1 MRSSPRSTPYLST
14 LAFGLL
20 GACSAHEPAGSNDVT
35 STVSSLEALPVLTP
49 NVVTPPLH
57 GYDDAPR
64 APDSDDPAIW
74 VGKRPGQT
82 LVLGALKDAG
92 MQVYDLAGNVVQ
104 TIVPPNRAPL
114 AAEDPPAPGPQ
125 PDPGTSACPES
136 ESGET
141 FGRYNNVDV
150 HYGFKLRR
158 AGRTEEVD
166 IAVVTDRGCDRL
178 RVYAI
183 DPEAAGGPLVDITSP
198 DVPRAFP
205 KRFEQPSPL
214 QSPGAAS
221 QLIENPLDDQSTA
234 YGITLYAPAHDG
246 KLHAFVTQRSR
257 SVVAEFALKSTATG
271 VSYEKLREFR
281 FDPVFRLRSADRQR
295 IDWTPCREDAADD
308 PQFEGLVVDK
318 TRGILYAAQEATGI
332 WRIPLSSRLPSLVEV
347 PQALLFERTRG
358 FGQAYWAVPDDD
370 EFSCE
375 SAAPDPLPPG
385 TVVSPGVRD
394 AAGPRLEADAE
405 GLAIYYGAG
414 DSGYLIASSQG
425 DDTFHVYDLYNV
437 RRHLGSFQLAGTGE
451 TDGHDVVNVPV
462 GSAFPFGLFV
472 AQNGKATPPASED
485 PINGFE
491 YDNSTQ
497 FELMG
502 WEKLAYALGLQI
514 HTGR

>member
-1 MRSSPRSTPYLST
+1 MPSSPRSTPYLST
-14 LAFGLL
+14 LTLGLL
-20 GACSAHEPAGSNDVT
+20 GACSAPEPGGANDVA
-35 STVSSLEALPVLTP
+35 STASSLEALPVLSP
-49 NVVTPPLH
+49 NVLTPPLH

-74 VGKRPGQT
+74 VGKRPGQA
-82 LVLGALKDAG
+82 LLIGALKDAG

-104 TIVPPNRAPL
+104 TIVPPNHPAL
-114 AAEDPPAPGPQ
+114 VAEDPPAPGPE

-158 AGRTEEVD
+158 ANGRTDEVD

-183 DPEAAGGPLVDITSP
+183 DPGAAGGPLVDVTSP

-205 KRFEQPSPL
+205 QRFEQPSPL
-214 QSPGAAS
+214 QSPGES
-221 QLIENPLDDQSTA
+221 PQLVENSLDEQSTA
-234 YGITLYAPAHDG
+234 YGITLYARGHDG
-246 KLHAFVTQRSR
+246 LHAFVTQRRR
-257 SVVAEFALKSTATG
+257 SVVAEFVLKSTASG
-271 VSYEKLREFR
+271 VSYDKLREFR
-281 FDPVFRLRSADRQR
+281 FNPAFRLRAADRER
-295 IDWTPCREDAADD
+295 IGWSPCREDVNED
-308 PQFEGLVVDK
+308 PQFEGLVVDR

-332 WRIPLSSRLPSLVEV
+332 WRIPLSSRLPALVEV
-347 PQALLFERTRG
+347 PEALLFERTRS
-358 FGQAYWAVPDDD
+358 FGQAYWAVPEDD

-375 SAAPDPLPPG
+375 SEAPDPLPPG
-385 TVVSPGVRD
+385 TVVSPGVPD
-394 AAGPRLEADAE
+394 AVGPRLEADAE

-425 DDTFHVYDLYNV
+425 DDTFHLYDLRNV
-437 RRHLGSFQLAGTGE
+437 RRHLGSFQLEGTGE
-451 TDGHDVVNVPV
+451 TDGHDVVNVRV

-472 AQNGKATPPASED
+472 AQNGKAPPPASED

-497 FELMG
+497 FELIG
-502 WEKLAYALGLQI
+502 WEKIADAFGLQV